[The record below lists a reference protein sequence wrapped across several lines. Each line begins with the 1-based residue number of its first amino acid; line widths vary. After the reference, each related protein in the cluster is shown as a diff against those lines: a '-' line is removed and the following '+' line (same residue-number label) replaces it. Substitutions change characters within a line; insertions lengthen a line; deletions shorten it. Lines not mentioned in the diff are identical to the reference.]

1 LGYTAGE
8 ASVQTSLSI
17 QIWDE
22 RLAGVAI
29 DIGLA
34 CLVIHNSLLAKGYIR
49 NAKLIEV
56 VVVIPIISEV
66 DRRRIALDF
75 REKGN
80 VAVCV
85 TVKSFIT
92 FLSVI

>member
-1 LGYTAGE
+1 MGDAAWE
-8 ASVQTSLSI
+8 ASVQASLSI
-17 QIWDE
+17 QMWDG

-34 CLVIHNSLLAKGYIR
+34 CLVIHNSLLSKSYIR
-49 NAKLIEV
+49 NAELIEV

-66 DRRRIALDF
+66 DWRRVALDLG
-75 REKGN
+75 EKGN